1 MRLLCRYSVLLVSL
15 SLAMGSSAQEPSPAD
30 VRAAMQ
36 CRETV
41 NSRTSPEMQARID
54 EAVETVMRERA
65 LPSTSVAI
73 VRNGQVAYVC
83 AYGHARLDPKQLAA
97 SWMPYAIG
105 SISKQFTAV
114 AVLMLAEE
122 GKLSLDD
129 KVARWFPKLTRAND
143 ISIRQLL
150 SMTSGYQDFWPH
162 DYLPP
167 EMAKP
172 TTPGHIMQKW
182 AGKALD
188 FEPGTKYQYSN
199 TNYTIAGEIVEK
211 VSGVP
216 FFTFLDQR
224 IFKPLGLKSAMS
236 LERQQQAEDYPIGY
250 ERFALGPPRP
260 ATKEGAGWL
269 KAIGELA
276 MTAGDLARWN
286 IAFMERKLLKPESY
300 RELQRTQVLAN
311 GAPANYAL
319 GLAVGMSQ
327 GRHFVSHSGEVMG
340 FVADNVVYPEEKVAI
355 VVLTN
360 QMTSGAS
367 DITGR
372 ITAILFPPDAATRNS
387 EAKVRQAFIELQQ
400 GRIDRSRFTASAN
413 FYFNETALRD
423 FAQTLGPLGEPKE
436 MNPGPRRMRGGF
448 ILQSYRP
455 VVGGKRLRL
464 SVFETPDGKFEQ
476 FLVEPD

>member
-1 MRLLCRYSVLLVSL
+1 MRALHGFHEVCTQAAARTLLLVLL
-15 SLAMGSSAQEPSPAD
+15 
-30 VRAAMQ
+30 
-36 CRETV
+36 
-41 NSRTSPEMQARID
+41 
-54 EAVETVMRERA
+54 
-65 LPSTSVAI
+65 
-73 VRNGQVAYVC
+73 
-83 AYGHARLDPKQLAA
+83 LAA
-97 SWMPYAIG
+97 SSVAQQLPAEMRAAIDKAAKESMEKSGVPSASVAVVKDGKLAYAQAYGLAKVEPRTPATPEMRYAIG

-129 KVARWFPKLTRAND
+129 KVARWFPKLTRANQV
-143 ISIRQLL
+143 SIRQLL
-150 SMTSGYQDFWPH
+150 SMTSGYQDFWPQ

-172 TTPGHIMQKW
+172 TTPDHIMQKW

-199 TNYTIAGEIVEK
+199 TNYVIAGQIVEK
-211 VSGVP
+211 VSGMP
-216 FFTFLDQR
+216 FFAFLQKR
-224 IFKPLGLKSAMS
+224 MFTPLNLKSVVSVDAQK
-236 LERQQQAEDYPIGY
+236 LPEADPIGY
-250 ERFALGPPRP
+250 ERFALGPPRV
-260 ATKEGAGWL
+260 ATKEGVGWL
-269 KAIGELA
+269 MAIGELA
-276 MTAGDLARWN
+276 MSASDLAKWN

-360 QMTSGAS
+360 QMTSGAG

-387 EAKVRQAFIELQQ
+387 EAKVREAFIQLQQ
-400 GRIDRSRFTASAN
+400 GRIDRSRFTENAN
-413 FYFNETALRD
+413 FYFTETALRD

-455 VVGGKRLRL
+455 VVGGKRLRI
-464 SVFETPDGKFEQ
+464 SVFETTDGKFEQ
-476 FLVEPD
+476 FLVEPE